1 MANNEDASKT
11 NLLEDAVRFGSDF
24 VARTQLAR
32 ESEESQL
39 SVRKLARIVQRF
51 SRDAWNG
58 EIITGSSVRTGLEAR
73 GLPFVLTG
81 ASSVDLQSSIEVLL
95 PTWEPPPGL
104 VLSRF
109 EKLLKQS
116 FSSSEE
122 ELPLWFDAFDAIL
135 SDPNE
140 SESAAQWIAAGSD
153 AWIASGA
160 PALAAVIEAATH
172 HRVVG
177 VGALIAATLECSETH
192 ERAASVAAQR
202 TRLIQNIS
210 YELRT
215 RIAAALLERVKAW
228 ESVPDTAIEAARAI
242 PSIVVAAPSEI
253 ASAFLV
259 ERVTHGATVVAS
271 AACQGAIDWCTST
284 SKPESQTANLL
295 FDAAA
300 ERLIVESGTAPG
312 ELDIAAMLIWL
323 IGASATSERLTVA
336 SNLLSKMFTS
346 TNAVGSAAAVR
357 GGRLLVQRHGGL
369 GLRALMQAI
378 GDGSEQAYRYGALL
392 VDGTRLSRWL

>member
-1 MANNEDASKT
+1 M
-11 NLLEDAVRFGSDF
+11 
-24 VARTQLAR
+24 
-32 ESEESQL
+32 
-39 SVRKLARIVQRF
+39 
-51 SRDAWNG
+51 
-58 EIITGSSVRTGLEAR
+58 
-73 GLPFVLTG
+73 
-81 ASSVDLQSSIEVLL
+81 
-95 PTWEPPPGL
+95 
-104 VLSRF
+104 
-109 EKLLKQS
+109 
-116 FSSSEE
+116 
-122 ELPLWFDAFDAIL
+122 
-135 SDPNE
+135 
-140 SESAAQWIAAGSD
+140 
-153 AWIASGA
+153 
-160 PALAAVIEAATH
+160 
-172 HRVVG
+172 
-177 VGALIAATLECSETH
+177 
-192 ERAASVAAQR
+192 
-202 TRLIQNIS
+202 
-210 YELRT
+210 
-215 RIAAALLERVKAW
+215 
-228 ESVPDTAIEAARAI
+228 
-242 PSIVVAAPSEI
+242 
-253 ASAFLV
+253 
-259 ERVTHGATVVAS
+259 VAS